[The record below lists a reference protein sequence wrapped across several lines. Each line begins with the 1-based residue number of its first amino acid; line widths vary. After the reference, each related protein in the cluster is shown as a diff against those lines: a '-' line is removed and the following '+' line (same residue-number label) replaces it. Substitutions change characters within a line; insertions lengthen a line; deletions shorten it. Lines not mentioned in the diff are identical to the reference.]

1 MDHITP
7 DFLVL
12 GLGWY
17 AVFLIAIT
25 CHEAAHAWAAKLLG
39 DPTAYEV
46 GQVTLNPGPHIARE
60 PIGTVA
66 VPVVMYLLGRGMLGW
81 ASAPYD
87 PHWALQYPRRAIV
100 MAMAGPLANV
110 VLAVIAGI
118 VLRVGFHVGWNA
130 GQDPF
135 DYVHAGNGFP
145 AEPAARIMVLFAIM
159 VLLNLILFVF
169 NLIPLPP
176 LDGSAI
182 WPLLLSPGALTRYL
196 EFRNQPSFVLLG
208 IIIAAGVFPR
218 VFAPVWD
225 LALRVL
231 FAGVQLLNA

>member
-25 CHEAAHAWAAKLLG
+25 CHEAAHAWSAKLLG
-39 DPTAYEV
+39 DPTGYYA

-60 PIGTVA
+60 PIGTIV
-66 VPVVMYLLGRGMLGW
+66 VPLITYLLNSPMLGW

-87 PHWALQYPRRAIV
+87 PHWEIQAPRRALV
-100 MAMAGPLANV
+100 MAMAGPLANLVLVIIAGV
-110 VLAVIAGI
+110 VLRIGYEADWFHGTNPFRYLSAEAG
-118 VLRVGFHVGWNA
+118 L
-130 GQDPF
+130 
-135 DYVHAGNGFP
+135 P
-145 AEPAARIMVLFAIM
+145 AETSARIMVLFAIM
-159 VLLNLILFVF
+159 FTLNLILFVF

-182 WPLLLSPGALTRYL
+182 WPVVLSPQSLTRYL
-196 EFRNQPSFVLLG
+196 EFRAQPSFVIFG
-208 IIIAAGVFPR
+208 IVVAASVFPR
-218 VFAPVWD
+218 VFAPVQV
-225 LALRVL
+225 LAHRLL
-231 FAGVQLLNA
+231 FASVS

>member
-1 MDHITP
+1 MAHITP

-25 CHEAAHAWAAKLLG
+25 CHEAAHAWAANLLG

-46 GQVTLNPGPHIARE
+46 GQVTLNPGPHIVRE

-66 VPVVMYLLGRGMLGW
+66 VPVIMYLLRGTMLGW

-87 PHWALQYPRRAIV
+87 PHWALQYPRRALV
-100 MAMAGPLANV
+100 MAMAGPIANLI
-110 VLAVIAGI
+110 LAVIAGI
-118 VLRVGFHVGWNA
+118 VLRVGIQIGWN
-130 GQDPF
+130 GGVDPF
-135 DYVHAGNGFP
+135 DYVQAGNGFP

-159 VLLNLILFVF
+159 FKLNLILFVF
-169 NLIPLPP
+169 NLIPVPP

-182 WPLLLSPGALTRYL
+182 WPLLLSPGALARYL

-218 VFAPVWD
+218 IFWPMWEFAHR
-225 LALRVL
+225 LL
-231 FAGVQLLNA
+231 FSGVQFP

>member
-1 MDHITP
+1 MDHLTL

-60 PIGTVA
+60 PIGTIA
-66 VPVVMYLLGRGMLGW
+66 VPVIMYLLRGTLFGW

-87 PHWALQYPRRAIV
+87 PRWALEYPRRALW
-100 MAMAGPLANV
+100 MALAGPLANLIL
-110 VLAVIAGI
+110 VLIAGI
-118 VLRVGFHVGWNA
+118 VLRLGIHMGWNA
-130 GQDPF
+130 GTDPF
-135 DYVHAGNGFP
+135 DFVYAGNGFP
-145 AEPAARIMVLFAIM
+145 AEPAARIMVLVAIM
-159 VLLNLILFVF
+159 FLLNLMLFVL

-182 WPLLLSPGALTRYL
+182 WPLVLSPGALTRYL
-196 EFRNQPSFVLLG
+196 EFRNQPSFVLMG
-208 IIIAAGVFPR
+208 IIIAASVFPR
-218 VFAPVWD
+218 IFAPVRQFAER
-225 LALRVL
+225 LL
-231 FAGVQLLNA
+231 FSGVQLLNA

>member
-39 DPTAYEV
+39 DPTAYYA
-46 GQVTLNPGPHIARE
+46 GQVTLNPGPHIERE
-60 PIGTVA
+60 PLGTILM
-66 VPVVMYLLGRGMLGW
+66 PVISYLMSGFMLGW

-87 PHWALQYPRRAIV
+87 PYWGAQYPRRALL
-100 MAMAGPLANV
+100 MALAGPAANL
-110 VLAVIAGI
+110 VLVIIAGI
-118 VLRVGFHVGWNA
+118 LLRIGFHAGWFEPQNPLLFLFGDEA
-130 GQDPF
+130 GLP
-135 DYVHAGNGFP
+135 GTTG
-145 AEPAARIMVLFAIM
+145 ARIMMLLAIM
-159 VLLNLILFVF
+159 FSLNLMLCVF

-182 WPLLLSPGALTRYL
+182 WPLLLNPRQLARYE
-196 EFRNQPSFVLLG
+196 EFRSQPSFVLLG
-208 IIIAAGVFPR
+208 IIVASSLFPR
-218 VFAPVWD
+218 VFFPVAFTATD
-225 LALRVL
+225 LLLRGL
-231 FAGVQLLNA
+231 

>member
-1 MDHITP
+1 MGHITP

-66 VPVVMYLLGRGMLGW
+66 VPVIMYLLQGTMLGW

-87 PHWALQYPRRAIV
+87 PHWALQYPRRALW
-100 MAMAGPLANV
+100 MALAGPLANV
-110 VLAVIAGI
+110 MLAVIAGI
-118 VLRVGFHVGWNA
+118 VLRVGFHFGWVGDDN
-130 GQDPF
+130 PF
-135 DYVHAGNGFP
+135 AYVYAGNGFP

-159 VLLNLILFVF
+159 FLLNLILFVF

-182 WPLLLSPGALTRYL
+182 WPLLLSPAALARYL

-208 IIIAAGVFPR
+208 IIVAAGVFPR
-218 VFAPVWD
+218 IFGPVWEV
-225 LALRVL
+225 ALRLL
-231 FAGVQLLNA
+231 FSGVQLLNA